1 MDWTIVVV
9 VFLLITWAGNGFMA
23 ARYRG
28 EIRRLE
34 KKIDLLYRKLE
45 LDFDK
50 EQAAALP
57 NRVRDLAATGN
68 KIEAIK
74 AYRDA
79 TGADLRTAKEAVE
92 GMMPAMPV
100 PAAEP
105 ARNGWDNPSPVT
117 QPDYPGFGP
126 SGLNHS
132 LSPEVRQLVRDKQKI
147 QAIKLL
153 REQTGWGLK
162 EAKDRV
168 DAYEQEIRQGY

>member
-23 ARYRG
+23 TRYRG

-34 KKIDLLYRKLE
+34 KKVDLLYRKLE
-45 LDFDK
+45 IDFDK
-50 EQAAALP
+50 EQAAALSP
-57 NRVRDLAATGN
+57 RIRDLAASGN

-79 TGADLRTAKEAVE
+79 TGADLRSAKEAVE
-92 GMMPAMPV
+92 AMIPATPV
-100 PAAEP
+100 P

-126 SGLNHS
+126 SGLNYS

-168 DAYEQEIRQGY
+168 DAYERETRQGY